1 MPEQQATPRTAAVI
15 TVSDSV
21 SQGKRKDES
30 GPALA
35 AALTELGYDVACWET
50 VPDAQPAIE
59 RVLCRWCGAVSLVV
73 TTGGTGIAL
82 RDVTPEATRAV
93 AEKIVEGIGE
103 LMRASG
109 LKHTPYAS
117 LSRGIG
123 AVRGR
128 SLILN
133 VPGSPKAAV
142 ESLQAIAHLLPHA
155 LDLLAGKTEH

>member
-1 MPEQQATPRTAAVI
+1 MPEQQATPQTAAVI

-35 AALTELGYDVACWET
+35 AALTELGYDIAAWET
-50 VPDAQPAIE
+50 VPDSQPAIE

-73 TTGGTGIAL
+73 TTGGTGIAK

-93 AEKIVEGIGE
+93 AEKIVDGLAE
-103 LMRASG
+103 LMRSSG
-109 LKHTPYAS
+109 MRHTPFAV
-117 LSRGIG
+117 LSRGLA

-142 ESLQAIAHLLPHA
+142 ESLHAVAKILPHA